1 MKRKN
6 KVMLALALGAV
17 VLVIGSGAARCS
29 LAPAED
35 APASEQEATQPSL
48 EAAGAIGDD
57 PEVPGQAGAQCG
69 FADLK
74 NTSWESEDGKS
85 ALSIIEGAFIE
96 SGEEGQSILYY
107 TVDEEQVRGSDI
119 EATLSVSS
127 SMTGDEEKTVA
138 VVSEAKDGTFS
149 ITCDKLRCAY
159 EMRPQQAMDM
169 SIVGSADELYSAF
182 GKSEDEFEDV
192 LLDYARANIPSASE
206 AAWGKEV
213 WIDYGANTFL
223 TNFTLNDAASTIVTV
238 QKDASGKLAAL

>member
-17 VLVIGSGAARCS
+17 VLVIGSGVARCS

-35 APASEQEATQPSL
+35 APAPEQEATQISL
-48 EAAGAIGDD
+48 EAAGAIGD
-57 PEVPGQAGAQCG
+57 EHEIQRQAGAQGG

-96 SGEEGQSILYY
+96 TFEEGQSILYY
-107 TVDEEQVRGSDI
+107 TVDEEQVQGFDI
-119 EATLSVSS
+119 EATLSIAS

-138 VVSEAKDGTFS
+138 VVSEAKDGTLS
-149 ITCDKLRCAY
+149 IVCDKLRCAY
-159 EMRPQQAMDM
+159 EMRPQQATSM

-192 LLDYARANIPSASE
+192 LLDYARANTPSASE

-213 WIDYGANTFL
+213 WIDYGAGTFL
-223 TNFTLNDAASTIVTV
+223 TNFTLNDAASTIITV